1 MTHHDDALG
10 RCRALSRLPAP
21 GPGYRFDPLRRD
33 DARRTELER
42 YVQAAFAHR
51 HGATVRSFMPTL
63 LGFRDRAGAL
73 RGVTGVRGAGEEP
86 LYLEQYMDHP
96 VEQLVAGVASARA
109 QPAPTRDEIAEVGN
123 LAAAT
128 RRDAVRM
135 VAHVPDWLLSQRYRW
150 IVFTATSALRQ
161 ILLGL
166 GAPLVELARADGA
179 CVATRGDDWGRYYET
194 DPRVY
199 AGHLPDAA
207 MLAGFVWSHRRD

>member
-1 MTHHDDALG
+1 MTHHDDA
-10 RCRALSRLPAP
+10 RSRSQRLSRLPAP
-21 GPGYRFDPLRRD
+21 GPGYRFDPLRRND
-33 DARRTELER
+33 TRRDELER

-51 HGATVRSFMPTL
+51 HGANVRSFMPTL
-63 LGFRDRAGAL
+63 LGFRDGAGVL
-73 RGVTGVRGAGEEP
+73 RGVAGVRGAGAEP
-86 LYLEQYMDHP
+86 LYLEQYLDRP
-96 VEQLVAGVASARA
+96 IEQLIASVASARA
-109 QPAPTRDEIAEVGN
+109 EPAATRHEIAEVGN

-161 ILLGL
+161 ILVGL
-166 GAPLVELARADGA
+166 GAPLVELARADGT
-179 CVATRGDDWGRYYET
+179 CVAAHDDDWGRYYET

-207 MLAGFVWSHRRD
+207 TLPGFVRPQHGG